1 MKATIRTAVL
11 LVSMGLP
18 AAGFAQGV
26 CALSNA
32 IVAAACLAQHDAGC
46 RASGTALLTGSAM
59 TGGRVFEVACAP
71 VTAPAVGNDDC
82 TPGQDCACDGV
93 AGTGSGVIPGGVYHC
108 AVGLLSDCYRAGGAM
123 ALSVSVS
130 VSGETGT
137 AWGRCTAG

>member
-18 AAGFAQGV
+18 AAGSAQDV

-32 IVAAACLAQHDAGC
+32 IVAAACMAQHDAGC
-46 RASGTALLTGSAM
+46 RASGTAIVTGSEM
-59 TGGRVFEVACAP
+59 VGGRVFEVACAP
-71 VTAPAVGNDDC
+71 VSAAAIGSDDC
-82 TPGQDCACDGV
+82 TPGHDCACDGA
-93 AGTGSGVIPGGVYHC
+93 AGNGPGVIPGGVYHC
-108 AVGLLSDCYRAGGAM
+108 AAGLLSDCYRAGGTM
-123 ALSVSVS
+123 ALSVT